1 MKEQI
6 IKFERGKQKKKY
18 KVHLKDKQTKKIRTL
33 SFGHKDYQQF
43 KDRTK
48 LQLYKHLNHGE
59 RKRMRNYYSRHSG
72 VKTRKA
78 GILKEKK
85 KNKGCYTPKLL
96 SHIYLW

>member
-1 MKEQI
+1 MREQI
-6 IKFERGKQKKKY
+6 VKFERGKQKKKY
-18 KVHLKDKQTKKIRTL
+18 KVHLKDKKTKRKRTL

-72 VKTRKA
+72 VKTRRA
-78 GILKEKK
+78 GIAKEKK
-85 KNKGCYTPKLL
+85 KNNGYYTPKLL

>member
-1 MKEQI
+1 MRELIVKI
-6 IKFERGKQKKKY
+6 ERGKQKKKY
-18 KVHLKDKQTKKIRTL
+18 MAYLKNKKTKKVRTL

-78 GILKEKK
+78 GIAKEKK
-85 KNKGCYTPKLL
+85 KNNGYYTPKLL

>member
-1 MKEQI
+1 MRELI
-6 IKFERGKQKKKY
+6 VNFERGKQKKKY
-18 KVHLKDKQTKKIRTL
+18 MVHLKDKKTKKVRTL

-78 GILKEKK
+78 GIAR
-85 KNKGCYTPKLL
+85 GTQGTT
-96 SHIYLW
+96 HA

>member
-6 IKFERGKQKKKY
+6 VKFERGKQKKKY
-18 KVHLKDKQTKKIRTL
+18 KVHLKDKKTKRKRTL

-72 VKTRKA
+72 KKTRKA
-78 GILKEKK
+78 GIAKEKK
-85 KNKGCYTPKLL
+85 KNNGYYTPKLL